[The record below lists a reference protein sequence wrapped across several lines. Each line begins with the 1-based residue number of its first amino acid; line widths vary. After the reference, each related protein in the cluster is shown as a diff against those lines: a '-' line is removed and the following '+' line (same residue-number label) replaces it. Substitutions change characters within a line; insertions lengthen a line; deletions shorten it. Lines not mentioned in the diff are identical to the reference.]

1 MKPFFTFIL
10 FILSQIIFSFVKW
23 VQGNIII
30 DNSDDIAEGIY
41 VTNLRTN
48 HTTLSNFAG
57 AFFIQA
63 QENDT
68 LKFQSDWFENRTI
81 ILKQNLFQKPSIVVH
96 LAPQVIQLQTAFIGQ
111 KLTGILEKDVKN
123 GKKQDV
129 ITNLYKSLGVN
140 PDLKPI
146 KDTSALK
153 AGLLSGDISL
163 TRLDIGRMY
172 DVFTGKAKQRKA
184 LIDYETKYDKIT
196 KIKNYFGED
205 YFTNDLKIPKS
216 KIRDFIDNALTN
228 TGNNIQLNDVNYFKF
243 LQIFSSYSKIYLDYL
258 YGNVPNKTK
267 IIVKDPL
274 DD

>member
-1 MKPFFTFIL
+1 MKPFFTFLLIIIAQIS
-10 FILSQIIFSFVKW
+10 FSQDKW
-23 VQGNIII
+23 IQGNIII
-30 DNSDDIAEGIY
+30 DNSDDNAEGIY
-41 VTNLRTN
+41 ITNLRTK

-57 AFFIQA
+57 TFFIQA
-63 QENDT
+63 QVNDT
-68 LKFQSDWFENRTI
+68 LKFQSDWYENRI
-81 ILKQNLFQKPSIVVH
+81 VVLKQNLYIKPSIVIH
-96 LAPQVIQLQTAFIGQ
+96 LAPQVIQLKTAYIGQ

-172 DVFTGKAKQRKA
+172 DVFTGKAKQRKN

-196 KIKNYFGED
+196 KIKNYFGND
-205 YFTNDLKIPKS
+205 YFTNDLKIPS
-216 KIRDFIDNALTN
+216 YKIRDFIDNALTN

-243 LQIFSSYSKIYLDYL
+243 LQIFNSYSKIYLDYL

-267 IIVKDPL
+267 PIEKDTI
-274 DD
+274 D